1 MESTNNSGGT
11 FEKLAA
17 AGGLFAGG
25 LGFLDLLGGNN
36 GGGLLGNNRSGGLQ
50 GIIDLALLQGLIGGN
65 NNSCG
70 SQKDAIIA
78 DLSARLAGS
87 QSEKYADGVGLET
100 YKALLGRIDK
110 LDGEDR
116 ANFKEIFQ
124 ELARIG
130 QEGVRNEE
138 RYKCLAKELDYRFE
152 ALRRELIGN
161 DRELAHAIE
170 TESERR
176 VREDEHIKEYM
187 DCNFVRNKK
196 VIPTDNLCPPV
207 RLADGSVSGQNT
219 INVRLVTDTNT
230 NINTDTA
237 DTPAAG

>member
-1 MESTNNSGGT
+1 MESSNNSGMGV
-11 FEKLAA
+11 EKLAA

-25 LGFLDLLGGNN
+25 LGILELLNGGNGGLLGGNRN
-36 GGGLLGNNRSGGLQ
+36 GNGLF
-50 GIIDLALLQGLIGGN
+50 DLVLLQGLLGGNGGN
-65 NNSCG
+65 NCG

-78 DLSARLAGS
+78 DLSARLAGAT
-87 QSEKYADGVGLET
+87 SEKYADGVGLET

-116 ANFKEIFQ
+116 ANFKEIYQ
-124 ELARIG
+124 ELVRIG

-138 RYKCLAKELDYRFE
+138 RYKCLEKELNYRFE

-176 VREDEHIKEYM
+176 VNEDMHLREFM

-207 RLADGSVSGQNT
+207 RLADGSISGQNT
-219 INVRLVTDTNT
+219 VNVRLITDTT
-230 NINTDTA
+230 TTTTTPTTE
-237 DTPAAG
+237 TPATGA